1 MLRVYAQAAIAA
13 AAMPV
18 VGFITGKVVGEAASK
33 APLLAGA
40 GVVVYAVALAASYAH
55 LRHYYA
61 RFDGEGVRA
70 SPFIALAVEVATFYL
85 SFASVVLGSAWALWG
100 SLIGAGVVFWGNLT
114 SMSLGLAERKRG
126 VDARVNGEETV
137 RVRAK
142 EAVNGVKAGN
152 AGAPA
157 AFPVGEPQEANG
169 VVNAV
174 EPRREGKTER
184 TLPVPLEE
192 EEELS
197 LLEAL
202 EVPKGPSALAREL
215 GWPKSTVAKRLQR
228 LVSRGLVEARDG
240 VYRRTERAS
249 A

>member
-85 SFASVVLGSAWALWG
+85 SFASVVLGSEWALWG

-126 VDARVNGEETV
+126 VDARANGEAQEETGV
-137 RVRAK
+137 PWERD
-142 EAVNGVKAGN
+142 EAVDGVEAGN

-157 AFPVGEPQEANG
+157 AFPVGEP
-169 VVNAV
+169 
-174 EPRREGKTER
+174 RREGKTEN
-184 TLPVPLEE
+184 TLPVPLE